1 LIEHGKLLY
10 PLTGVPTPADGSGSP
25 RHLSGGGGAQVPR
38 ILIDDR
44 ERERKMNF
52 LVSVQPAA
60 LRFPGTALY
69 GSHT

>member
-1 LIEHGKLLY
+1 MDRPVLERFGIAYLLIEHGKLLY
-10 PLTGVPTPADGSGSP
+10 PLTGVLTPADGSGSP
-25 RHLSGGGGAQVPR
+25 F
-38 ILIDDR
+38 DDR